1 LKAKLPLDR
10 QKQCCQQALFAIIHF
25 FYGKYRPT
33 LASTGF
39 SKTAACVGIAA
50 AQKTKR

>member
-10 QKQCCQQALFAIIHF
+10 QKQCCHQALFAIIHF
-25 FYGKYRPT
+25 FCRKYGPT
-33 LASTGF
+33 LGLTGF